1 MAMTIYDISK
11 KAGVSIATV
20 SRVLNGSENV
30 RPSTRK
36 KVMDVIDKYDYTPNA
51 FARGMGLHS
60 LKTIGIL
67 CADSSDLFLAKAVY
81 FLEQELQANGYE
93 SLLCCTGYNLD
104 IKKNYLNLILSKK
117 VDSIILVGSNFIG
130 STEDENQYIKDV
142 STQVPIMLLNASF
155 DYPNVYS
162 TLCDDYGTMFEATA
176 EMIQAGITDILY
188 LYDSKSYS
196 GLKKLHGFR
205 DAMKEHNIPGFEK
218 LIHFYDGNIEH
229 LDEIADFVADIAK
242 KGASFHVTD
251 VVDAYGE
258 YEKYAAYAK
267 LDTLRFIVSN
277 TTEAGIVYDDTDKIE
292 LNPPK
297 SYPGKLTKFLYERY
311 RHFNGAADKGL
322 VMLPVE
328 LIDDNGI
335 HLKECVLKLAALWNL
350 EEGFTNWVNEACVFT
365 STLVDRIV
373 TGYPRDEA
381 EELCKEF
388 GYQDNLIV
396 TGEPFALWVIES
408 AKDIS
413 EEFPL
418 PKAGLPVIFTD
429 NQKPYKQRKVR
440 ILNGAHTS
448 FVLASYL
455 AGNDIVLESMQ
466 DELIFNFMKKTIFEE
481 VIPTLTLPKQDLIDF
496 ANAVITRFNNPYVKH
511 ALLSISLNSVSKW
524 RARCMPSFLG
534 YIEKEG
540 KLPEHLTFS
549 LAALM
554 AFYTGT
560 EIRDKALIGH
570 RGEQEYNILD
580 DAAVLEFFAANSSK
594 EPREFAHAVLSNEDF
609 WGEDLSSLAGVEDA
623 VASYL
628 TEIRASGMRKAMEKI
643 FA

>member
-1 MAMTIYDISK
+1 MELLSKAKTGKKERPIKVLQFGEGNFLRAFVDYMIDIANES
-11 KAGVSIATV
+11 GEFDGDI
-20 SRVLNGSENV
+20 VLVKPIEFG
-30 RPSTRK
+30 T
-36 KVMDVIDKYDYTPNA
+36 
-51 FARGMGLHS
+51 
-60 LKTIGIL
+60 
-67 CADSSDLFLAKAVY
+67 
-81 FLEQELQANGYE
+81 
-93 SLLCCTGYNLD
+93 
-104 IKKNYLNLILSKK
+104 LNLFHDQECQYTVQLRGIVDGEPKK
-117 VDSIILVGSNFIG
+117 INRVVTS
-130 STEDENQYIKDV
+130 
-142 STQVPIMLLNASF
+142 
-155 DYPNVYS
+155 
-162 TLCDDYGTMFEATA
+162 
-176 EMIQAGITDILY
+176 
-188 LYDSKSYS
+188 
-196 GLKKLHGFR
+196 
-205 DAMKEHNIPGFEK
+205 
-218 LIHFYDGNIEH
+218 
-229 LDEIADFVADIAK
+229 
-242 KGASFHVTD
+242 VTD

-277 TTEAGIVYDDTDKIE
+277 TTEAGIVYDDTDKFE

-297 SYPGKLTKFLYERY
+297 TYPGKLTKFLFERY
-311 RHFNGAADKGL
+311 KHFNGAMDKGL

-335 HLKECVLKLAALWNL
+335 HLKECVLKLAALWDL
-350 EEGFTNWVNEACVFT
+350 EEGFVNWINEACVFT

-381 EELCKEF
+381 DELCKEF

-413 EEFPL
+413 DEFPL

-455 AGNDIVLESMQ
+455 CGNNIVLESMN
-466 DELIFNFMKKTIFEE
+466 DELICSFMKKTIFEE
-481 VIPTLTLPKQDLIDF
+481 VIPTLTLPKEELEEF

-511 ALLSISLNSVSKW
+511 ALLAISLNSVSKW

-540 KLPEHLTFS
+540 KLPVHLTFS

-570 RGEQEYNILD
+570 RDGQEYNILD
-580 DAAVLEFFAANSSK
+580 DAVVLEFFAANSSK
-594 EPREFAHAVLSNEDF
+594 EPKEFAHAVLSNTEF
-609 WGEDLSSLAGVEDA
+609 WGQDLSALSGVEDA
-623 VASYL
+623 VVSYL
-628 TEIRASGMRKAMEKI
+628 AAIRENGMRAAMEKI

>member
-1 MAMTIYDISK
+1 MDLLSREKTGK
-11 KAGVSIATV
+11 VERPV
-20 SRVLNGSENV
+20 RVLQFGEGNFLRAFVDYMIDIANEQGRFNGDIVLVKPIE
-30 RPSTRK
+30 
-36 KVMDVIDKYDYTPNA
+36 
-51 FARGMGLHS
+51 FGS
-60 LKTIGIL
+60 L
-67 CADSSDLFLAKAVY
+67 DRFH
-81 FLEQELQANGYE
+81 EQECQYTVQLRG
-93 SLLCCTGYNLD
+93 
-104 IKKNYLNLILSKK
+104 I
-117 VDSIILVGSNFIG
+117 VDGEPKRINRIVTS
-130 STEDENQYIKDV
+130 
-142 STQVPIMLLNASF
+142 
-155 DYPNVYS
+155 
-162 TLCDDYGTMFEATA
+162 
-176 EMIQAGITDILY
+176 
-188 LYDSKSYS
+188 
-196 GLKKLHGFR
+196 
-205 DAMKEHNIPGFEK
+205 
-218 LIHFYDGNIEH
+218 
-229 LDEIADFVADIAK
+229 VADA
-242 KGASFHVTD
+242 
-251 VVDAYGE
+251 VDAYGE
-258 YEKYAAYAK
+258 YEKYAAFAK
-267 LDTLRFIVSN
+267 LDTLRYIVSN
-277 TTEAGIVYDDTDKIE
+277 TTEAGIVYDDTDRLE
-292 LNPPK
+292 MNPPK

-311 RHFNGAADKGL
+311 KHFDGAADKGL

-335 HLKECVLKLAALWNL
+335 HLKEYVLKLAKLWNL
-350 EEGFTNWVNEACVFT
+350 EEEFSAWLNDACVFT

-373 TGYPRDEA
+373 TGDEA

-413 EEFPL
+413 KEFPL
-418 PKAGLPVIFTD
+418 PDAGLPVIFTD

-455 AGNDIVLESMQ
+455 CGNDIVLESMQ
-466 DELIFNFMKKTIFEE
+466 DELIFNFMKATIFDE

-496 ANAVITRFNNPYVKH
+496 AEAVITRFNNPYVKH

-540 KLPEHLTFS
+540 KLPVHLTFS

-570 RGEQEYNILD
+570 RDGQEYNILD

-594 EPREFAHAVLSNEDF
+594 GAREYAHAVLSNEAF
-609 WGEDLSSLAGVEDA
+609 WGQDLSALAGVEDA
-623 VASYL
+623 VASYIE
-628 TEIRASGMRKAMEKI
+628 EIRALGMRKAMEKI